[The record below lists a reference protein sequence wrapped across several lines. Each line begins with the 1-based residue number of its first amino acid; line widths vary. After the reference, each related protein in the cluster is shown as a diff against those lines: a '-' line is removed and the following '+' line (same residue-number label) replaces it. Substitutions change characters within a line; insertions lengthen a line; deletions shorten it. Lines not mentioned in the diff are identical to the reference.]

1 MQTTFSTNELSL
13 CIYILFISIVIRG
26 QANTFLIQQ
35 ETIMTKEKTRQ
46 PAQPDK
52 KQKNVDGQP
61 PAQSERRDRQNH
73 LGSHNQTTSRQQSQ
87 RSSGN
92 T

>member
-1 MQTTFSTNELSL
+1 
-13 CIYILFISIVIRG
+13 
-26 QANTFLIQQ
+26 
-35 ETIMTKEKTRQ
+35 MTKEKTRQ